1 MLTETKINLP
11 LTSRAVLLK
20 KTLINQVLLYVNSSL
35 KSISEDYQKT
45 NAFRLNDQQLEPME
59 FCLFVLESFILLIL
73 L

>member
-11 LTSRAVLLK
+11 LTNRAVLLK